1 VQVRPGQSR
10 SGQTGSECCLSSGD
24 RRVRSVHSKEAGR
37 EGSAPTSYIIVT
49 PTPLGQRK
57 AASRQPIVRGCSGVA
72 GVPSPGHAFKRTSRE
87 PRRASDLSRAGCGSA
102 QPEKNQVPRETR
114 VSHGK
119 RTGPRRGVPA
129 AKGDQRWQGR
139 VGEQSYAPIVPMK
152 AGNRRASERSGHGI
166 RRREG
171 ANR

>member
-1 VQVRPGQSR
+1 
-10 SGQTGSECCLSSGD
+10 
-24 RRVRSVHSKEAGR
+24 VHSKEAGR

-102 QPEKNQVPRETR
+102 QPEKNQVPRERGCPRGSEQTLDVEYLPPR
-114 VSHGK
+114 E
-119 RTGPRRGVPA
+119 TGG
-129 AKGDQRWQGR
+129 G
-139 VGEQSYAPIVPMK
+139 
-152 AGNRRASERSGHGI
+152 
-166 RRREG
+166 REG
-171 ANR
+171 SASSRMRP